1 MEPVA
6 AAVPRTP
13 STAQENPDAR
23 VAPCGDESSSCD
35 PVPAM
40 MRRPMG
46 SLEGAV
52 LDVLWSTEEA
62 LKPGEVL
69 DRLDLDPP
77 VTYATVLTILRRLW
91 KKDLVDR
98 EKDGKA
104 FRYRPVRSRDEEVA
118 RTMADAFTGATDPDA
133 ALGHFVDNLSRRH
146 ANALERLLRKGR

>member
-1 MEPVA
+1 
-6 AAVPRTP
+6 
-13 STAQENPDAR
+13 
-23 VAPCGDESSSCD
+23 
-35 PVPAM
+35 
-40 MRRPMG
+40 MG

-98 EKDGKA
+98 EKEGKA